1 MSTKPGKYHKRH
13 STILAIVTGVAV
25 MGIVVAL
32 TVGRGLLGI
41 SFETFFLDAAGSLQ
55 RFFSFPARA
64 IVGVWHDYAELY
76 RVREENAHLQR
87 EIERLKTELAQYR
100 EYRSTHPDLLRLLN
114 LKKQADR
121 PLLGANIVGKDL
133 APWVDSVTIDRGRRD
148 GVGSGSVVRAGGGV
162 AGQVVET
169 SLFFSKVMLLT
180 DPASGIAALVQRTRV
195 PGILRGAGKGSCVL
209 TYVGK
214 GSDVVLG
221 DEIVTSGMDG
231 VFPKGLPIG
240 TVSAIRPPSE
250 SDLFME
256 ITVTPHVRVELLE
269 HVLVDLAPDTET
281 GHTP

>member
-1 MSTKPGKYHKRH
+1 
-13 STILAIVTGVAV
+13 
-25 MGIVVAL
+25 MGILVAL

-55 RFFSFPARA
+55 RFFSLPAGA
-64 IVGVWHDYAELY
+64 VVGVWRDYAELHH
-76 RVREENAHLQR
+76 VREENAHLQR
-87 EIERLKTELAQYR
+87 EIARLKTELIQYR
-100 EYRSTHPDLLRLLN
+100 EYRSIYPDLLRLLD

-133 APWVDSVTIDRGRRD
+133 VPWVDSVTIDRGRRD
-148 GVGSGSVVRAGGGV
+148 GVGSGSVVRAGEGV

-195 PGILRGAGKGSCVL
+195 PGILKGAGKESCVL
-209 TYVGK
+209 NYVEK

-221 DEIVTSGMDG
+221 DEIVTSGTDG

-240 TVSAIRPPSE
+240 TVSAVRPPSE

-269 HVLVDLAPDTET
+269 YVLVEVALDSKYEHAP
-281 GHTP
+281 